1 MNKLIDNHTQYKNKF
16 RRDYD
21 KSPETFVL
29 KPFTETSASTIKQY
43 VDKIRKN
50 HYRLNNIGC
59 RDIEEVLT
67 KVFTTGDVPDSD
79 LKYLKRCLV
88 YINQSLPVHLKEIY
102 PNKNTLKANLVPY
115 VKLLRILANHDDIFR
130 KTYFFLSRYIIDL
143 NEDYEYTRDDNNVA
157 DEDRDKII
165 TDYDMNTLLENVD
178 KLNDLR
184 DKLIYAL
191 YTMIPPRRLEYT
203 SIELTTES
211 YRFKMSNE
219 KNYLVMKK
227 KKPVYFVWNKYKT
240 SNTYGK
246 IEVDIPPELADI
258 ILDYIKVY
266 NLKTG
271 MKLIDLQ
278 QSNFIRI
285 IETIFKKVYDVAGIG
300 VRWLR
305 ISYST
310 HINGMNISNN
320 EKQKLT
326 FQCGHSAVQS
336 TKYRKILD
344 DET

>member
-1 MNKLIDNHTQYKNKF
+1 MNKLIDNHTQYKNRF

-21 KSPETFVL
+21 KNPDSFVL

-43 VDKIRKN
+43 ADKIRKN
-50 HYRLNNIGC
+50 HHRLTTIGF
-59 RDIEEVLT
+59 RDIEEVLI
-67 KVFTTGDVPDSD
+67 KVYTTGEVSPTDF
-79 LKYLKRCLV
+79 KYIKRTIHYV
-88 YINQSLPVHLKEIY
+88 NQSLPVYLKEIY

-115 VKLLRILANHDDIFR
+115 VKLLRILANHDDVFR
-130 KTYFFLSRYIIDL
+130 KSYFFLSRYIIDL
-143 NEDYEYTRDDNNVA
+143 NEDYEYTRDDNNVSE
-157 DEDRDKII
+157 EDRVKII
-165 TDYDMNTLLENVD
+165 TDYNMNTLLKNVD
-178 KLNDLR
+178 RLNDLR

-203 SIELTTES
+203 TVELTTES
-211 YRFKMSNE
+211 YRFKMNNDT
-219 KNYLVMKK
+219 NYLIMKK
-227 KKPVYFVWNKYKT
+227 RIPVSFVWNNYKT

-258 ILDYIKVY
+258 LLDYIKVY

-305 ISYST
+305 ISYAT
-310 HINGMNISNN
+310 YIDKMNISNN
-320 EKQKLT
+320 ERQKLT
-326 FQCGHSAVQS
+326 LAMGHSAVQS
-336 TKYRKILD
+336 SKYRKVLD